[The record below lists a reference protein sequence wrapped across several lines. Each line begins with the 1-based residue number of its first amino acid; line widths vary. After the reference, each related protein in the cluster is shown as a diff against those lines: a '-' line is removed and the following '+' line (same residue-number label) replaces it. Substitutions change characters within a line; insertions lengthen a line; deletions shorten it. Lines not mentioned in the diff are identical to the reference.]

1 MVNTKR
7 KRYRTMIV
15 EDDPMAA
22 RHLEMVLDKMEKIF
36 ISYVIE
42 NALMAE
48 AYCCRE
54 HIDLILMDVCTA
66 MNASGLE
73 AAVKI
78 KKNFPAVKILILTS
92 QLDPEL
98 LRRAREAKIEGF
110 CYKLSD
116 DSEITAAICAVIN
129 GENVYPDEIPV
140 VKIGNAWSTE
150 IDWQHMNVL
159 RELSAGKMDE
169 EIAKTLHLSVY
180 TVKKIYITFKGYDRL
195 SKSHRA
201 GSCGKPS
208 GISNTRIL
216 KSTQKSI
223 LFLIGIVYTK
233 RTKI

>member
-1 MVNTKR
+1 MVNTK
-7 KRYRTMIV
+7 KYRTMIV

-22 RHLEMVLDKMEKIF
+22 RHLEMVLDKMEEIF

-116 DSEITAAICAVIN
+116 DS
-129 GENVYPDEIPV
+129 
-140 VKIGNAWSTE
+140 
-150 IDWQHMNVL
+150 
-159 RELSAGKMDE
+159 
-169 EIAKTLHLSVY
+169 
-180 TVKKIYITFKGYDRL
+180 
-195 SKSHRA
+195 
-201 GSCGKPS
+201 
-208 GISNTRIL
+208 
-216 KSTQKSI
+216 
-223 LFLIGIVYTK
+223 
-233 RTKI
+233 